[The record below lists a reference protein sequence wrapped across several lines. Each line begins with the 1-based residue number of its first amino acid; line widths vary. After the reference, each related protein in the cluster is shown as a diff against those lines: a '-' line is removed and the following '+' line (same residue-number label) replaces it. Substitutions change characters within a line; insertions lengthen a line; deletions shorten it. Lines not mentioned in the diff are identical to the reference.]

1 MEKASVNLLTNS
13 MQVEYDDNI
22 LSSSDIENAVINAG
36 YGIGGSDATSSSAK
50 SEKNNEK
57 DEMLHRLVYSFV
69 FLLFLMSISMSHM
82 IAKTGFPIPQ
92 WFQNIFWGN
101 ENAIT
106 FAFAQF
112 LIVLPILYLNRIYY
126 IRGYKNLFHLS
137 PNMDTLI
144 AVGSSA
150 SMFYG
155 IFALFRMSWGLGHG
169 NMDLVGTYSMDLYFE
184 SAGMIV
190 TLITLGKYLE
200 SRSKKKTSK
209 AIEKLVALAPKE
221 AEIERNGHDEQWEH
235 FRQEDGHIYWIP
247 QFCVSQGEN
256 VEVTH
261 TGEAFWIQT
270 RVLKWAGYPKITTV
284 DEYFDLIEAYVQAN
298 PVMPGGT
305 KNVPFTMLCDDWRFF
320 CLENVPQFLDGY
332 PNDGSCMVDPGN
344 DQVIDYNT
352 TETARRYF
360 QKLNEEYR
368 KGIFDPQSFTSSN
381 TSETKHA

>member
-1 MEKASVNLLTNS
+1 MKKEKYTVTGMTCSACSSRVEKAVSSLKGMEKASVNLLTNS
-13 MQVEYDDNI
+13 MQVEYDDSI
-22 LSSSDIENAVINAG
+22 LSSTDIENAVVNAG

-209 AIEKLVALAPKE
+209 AIEKLVALALV
-221 AEIERNGHDEQWEH
+221 
-235 FRQEDGHIYWIP
+235 
-247 QFCVSQGEN
+247 QFCFS
-256 VEVTH
+256 
-261 TGEAFWIQT
+261 
-270 RVLKWAGYPKITTV
+270 
-284 DEYFDLIEAYVQAN
+284 
-298 PVMPGGT
+298 
-305 KNVPFTMLCDDWRFF
+305 
-320 CLENVPQFLDGY
+320 
-332 PNDGSCMVDPGN
+332 
-344 DQVIDYNT
+344 
-352 TETARRYF
+352 
-360 QKLNEEYR
+360 
-368 KGIFDPQSFTSSN
+368 
-381 TSETKHA
+381 